1 MLDNG
6 ANSFPAEDVGLLR
19 IAFFFFFFKA
29 FEGQVCSVKMKSVKA
44 SKAVI
49 ISD

>member
-6 ANSFPAEDVGLLR
+6 ANSFPAEDVGLFR
-19 IAFFFFFFKA
+19 IAFFFFFKA

>member
-6 ANSFPAEDVGLLR
+6 ANSFPAEDVGLLC
-19 IAFFFFFFKA
+19 IAFFFKKKA
-29 FEGQVCSVKMKSVKA
+29 FEGHVCSIKMKSVKA